1 MQQARLASILTGGGI
16 AVIPTDT
23 LYGVVAVARD
33 RRAVARLFR
42 LRRGRAAQKP
52 FIILIPSVASLAE
65 FGIKPVPHER
75 AFLKRVWPGPVSVIF
90 RVLSKK
96 FSYLHRGRKSLAF
109 RLPRTARLRALVAK
123 TGPLV
128 APSANSEG
136 APPAQTL
143 REARRY
149 FGDAVDIYVG
159 AGRRLRGA
167 PSTLVSLEGGAV
179 HILREGAGLSTVLVY
194 AL

>member
-1 MQQARLASILTGGGI
+1 MQARLASILTGGGI

-23 LYGVVAVARD
+23 LYGIVAVARD

-65 FGIKPVPHER
+65 FGIQPAPQTR
-75 AFLKRVWPGPVSVIF
+75 AFLSRVWPGKVSVVF
-90 RVLSKK
+90 RVPSNK

-109 RLPRTARLRALVAK
+109 RLPRNARLRALVAK

-128 APSANSEG
+128 APSANREG
-136 APPAQTL
+136 APPAETL
-143 REARRY
+143 REARAY
-149 FGDAVDIYVG
+149 FGDTVDIYVG
-159 AGRRLRGA
+159 ARRRLCGA
-167 PSTLVSLEGGAV
+167 PSTLVSLEDGTV
-179 HILREGAGLSTVLVY
+179 RILREGAGLSTVLS
-194 AL
+194 